1 MEVKTFYQLSTHVSQ
16 ILNVT
21 TVVVPHYKPIQDQVY
36 YHFCKSTSNL
46 NIQLVIQEGL
56 KLSNGKNR
64 PIVVVGF
71 DVSKCNIVI
80 ANTF

>member
-16 ILNVT
+16 FLNVT
-21 TVVVPHYKPIQDQVY
+21 TVVVPHYKPTQGQVY

-46 NIQLVIQEGL
+46 NINIVIQEGL
-56 KLSNGKNR
+56 KLSNNKNR
-64 PIVVVGF
+64 PVVVVGF
-71 DVSKCNIVI
+71 DVTKCNILI